1 MTEKESETEP
11 LDKFVKDIKETYE
24 PLNENKKFKEKYKDM
39 NFKILMNPKDG
50 EYAALVTIDK
60 GTITVEGIR
69 NEPKENI
76 TKEKLDWDG
85 YIKTTKK
92 IFKDIGDGKLTQK
105 DIITKA
111 ITRKVK
117 LKGPKYLIHLNKMRS
132 LSGADVK

>member
-11 LDKFVKDIKETYE
+11 LDKFVKGIKEIYE
-24 PLNENKKFKEKYKDM
+24 PLNENKKFKEKYK
-39 NFKILMNPKDG
+39 NKNIKILMNPKDG
-50 EYAALVTIDK
+50 EYAALINVDK
-60 GTITVEGIR
+60 GTITVEVIR

-76 TKEKLDWDG
+76 TKEKLGWDG
-85 YIKTTKK
+85 SIKTTRK

-111 ITRKVK
+111 ITRKIK

-132 LSGADVK
+132 FSGADVK